1 MFVRTIW
8 YMLLLRTLHNLQRT
22 SVRISHYYVQ
32 QATMTTSTPPLYPG
46 TARSTTGHTKK
57 PVAQP
62 TEPHPHHAG
71 AAEALRLQAGEHEKK
86 YTSSTVRKLTEVEEQ
101 VISHEASAELIVE
114 SLPKEASQIPT
125 VDLFLPESLK
135 SCLFVGHLVTDLDS
149 VAGAI
154 GAAALYGGTATL
166 ASEINSETE
175 FALDYWKVT
184 KPRPIEDMLKEQPK
198 ASVCLVDHQQ
208 TSQMNPSIPVDQIV
222 GVIDHHALQSK
233 TIVTDKPIYIDIRPW
248 GSMSTIIA
256 HTFLIHQRRPE
267 RHVAGMLLCA
277 ILSDTLNLLGPTTT
291 EWDRLMVAVLSEIC
305 EVDDIQLLASQQ
317 FKAKSKELAAT
328 SAFGLVN
335 GDQKTFSFDASNFTG
350 DIGFAVVETTDDEV
364 ILEKLPDLIPEL
376 VACKKEKNLACI
388 FLAVVNIVKLHSSLL
403 LCGPAE
409 RNLAEA
415 SFGGKFLNAE
425 GTVMDLGSRVSRKK
439 DFIPTIT
446 ATIKDGWAKPVA
458 RGPSVVNLHQ
468 LGKLVVD
475 PTDPHGNVQ
484 RVGSVLDGPTKE
496 NNKSGASQ

>member
-1 MFVRTIW
+1 M
-8 YMLLLRTLHNLQRT
+8 T
-22 SVRISHYYVQ
+22 SS
-32 QATMTTSTPPLYPG
+32 STAPP
-46 TARSTTGHTKK
+46 TDKK
-57 PVAQP
+57 P
-62 TEPHPHHAG
+62 TELHPHHAG
-71 AAEALRLQAGEHEKK
+71 AAEALRLAAGDHGKQ
-86 YTSSTVRKLTEVEEQ
+86 YTDSTVRKLTEVEEQ
-101 VISHEASAELIVE
+101 VISHEQSAELIVE
-114 SLPKEASQIPT
+114 ALPKESNTIPS
-125 VDLFLPESLK
+125 VELFLPESLR

-154 GAAALYGGTATL
+154 GAAALYGGTPAL
-166 ASEINSETE
+166 ASKINSETE
-175 FALDYWKVT
+175 FALDHWKVDL
-184 KPRPIEDMLKEQPK
+184 PRTIEDMLKEQPK

-248 GSMSTIIA
+248 GSMSTIVA
-256 HTFLIHQRRPE
+256 HTFLIHQRRPTVQ
-267 RHVAGMLLCA
+267 VAGMLLCA

-305 EVDDIQLLASQQ
+305 EVDDIQKLASQQ
-317 FKAKSKELAAT
+317 FKAKSKELSAT

-364 ILEKLPDLIPEL
+364 ILEKLEELLPEM
-376 VACKKEKNLACI
+376 VACKKEKNLSCL
-388 FLAVVNIVKLHSSLL
+388 FMAVVNIVKLQSSLL

-409 RNLAEA
+409 RSLAEA
-415 SFGGKFLNAE
+415 SFGGAYLSDN
-425 GTVMDLGSRVSRKK
+425 TVMDLGKRVSRKK

-446 ATIKDGWAKPVA
+446 STIKKGWFKPTM

-468 LGKLVVD
+468 LGKLMVD
-475 PTDPHGNVQ
+475 PTDPHGNVK
-484 RVGSVLDGPTKE
+484 RVGSVLDSPMSTKRVATVDEFVPTVPKDV
-496 NNKSGASQ
+496 